1 MKFIVAHQDVIEMA
15 VEMEKL
21 LQSGVYK
28 LEELVIVCAEERQ
41 SDIESMVSVK
51 IDTVNADEQNDDNQS
66 TMRDHRLEGNNQR
79 LYDGM
84 IYRGGYV
91 LMEDDKVPFLEA
103 LKPTTNK
110 QDDDS
115 KPNNMYAPRF
125 GVDLK
130 GPESDATNH
139 EDNFNPDNPNPQNK

>member
-28 LEELVIVCAEERQ
+28 REELVIVCAEERQ

-51 IDTVNADEQNDDNQS
+51 IDTVNAEEQNDDDQS
-66 TMRDHRLEGNNQR
+66 TMRDHRLEGNNQG

-91 LMEDDKVPFLEA
+91 LMEDDKLPFLEA
-103 LKPTTNK
+103 LKPITDK
-110 QDDDS
+110 QDDGS
-115 KPNNMYAPRF
+115 KPINMHAPGF

-130 GPESDATNH
+130 DPKSDPTNH
-139 EDNFNPDNPNPQNK
+139 EDKFNPVDPNPQNR